1 MIMQVLTKQSLPQKE
16 TESSDDLLKGNKMTL
31 MTQGLR
37 RPLTLSDVSTR
48 KQPLN

>member
-1 MIMQVLTKQSLPQKE
+1 
-16 TESSDDLLKGNKMTL
+16 MTL

-48 KQPLN
+48 KQTIELENKIMDGNSLQ